1 MRTSPPPTS
10 TTRWSPTAR
19 PACPGPT
26 WRVAD
31 AQDLPFADDVFDLV
45 VCQFGVMFLP
55 DRIGA
60 YRGVRRVL
68 EPGGSFLFN
77 VWDTL
82 ETHEVEAAVIDVM
95 AELFPDDPPDFLR
108 RVPHGYADPNRIRA
122 DVQAGGLTVAEL
134 ERVELTGRAPSAA
147 VLAEGY
153 CLGTPLRFE
162 LQDRGDLGDLVPR
175 VSSALAR
182 RLGDGLVEGAMA
194 AYVVRAVTRSLILL
208 CSSPGGPS
216 HLVVLGV
223 FAVGVV
229 VLLAIGPLV
238 RGRPVERPLAVA
250 LAVGNIVFGLIG
262 TVTEFSDGGRVEGN
276 LPLQLC
282 DFAWVPVA
290 WALLTR
296 HPLALALTY
305 FWGLTLSLQA
315 MAQPTLDEAFP
326 DPNFF
331 AFWGKHVLLVWGAVF
346 ATLTLRQGPDWRG
359 TGRPSPRRRSGSP
372 SRCRST
378 ACSTPTTATSTPSP
392 TAPSSTT
399 SAPGPGTCSPRSPSC
414 LRLGPHHVAVGTAS
428 FGESHEAHHRSS
440 R

>member
-1 MRTSPPPTS
+1 MLELAAGTGIVTAGLVEALPDADITATDLNDAMVTYGS
-10 TTRWSPTAR
+10 TRV
-19 PACPGPT
+19 PGPT

-122 DVQAGGLTVAEL
+122 DVQAGGLGRRAGAG
-134 ERVELTGRAPSAA
+134 RAAGRAPSAA

-162 LQDRGDLGDLVPR
+162 LQDRGDLGDLVPASPPPWPAGSAT
-175 VSSALAR
+175 VSSRVRWRRTSSAR
-182 RLGDGLVEGAMA
+182 
-194 AYVVRAVTRSLILL
+194 
-208 CSSPGGPS
+208 SPSTGVFESWGPS

-229 VLLAIGPLV
+229 VLLAIGPWC
-238 RGRPVERPLAVA
+238 A
-250 LAVGNIVFGLIG
+250 
-262 TVTEFSDGGRVEGN
+262 GGRSSG
-276 LPLQLC
+276 
-282 DFAWVPVA
+282 
-290 WALLTR
+290 R
-296 HPLALALTY
+296 
-305 FWGLTLSLQA
+305 
-315 MAQPTLDEAFP
+315 
-326 DPNFF
+326 
-331 AFWGKHVLLVWGAVF
+331 
-346 ATLTLRQGPDWRG
+346 WRSC
-359 TGRPSPRRRSGSP
+359 SPP
-372 SRCRST
+372 
-378 ACSTPTTATSTPSP
+378 ATSC
-392 TAPSSTT
+392 
-399 SAPGPGTCSPRSPSC
+399 SA
-414 LRLGPHHVAVGTAS
+414 
-428 FGESHEAHHRSS
+428 
-440 R
+440 